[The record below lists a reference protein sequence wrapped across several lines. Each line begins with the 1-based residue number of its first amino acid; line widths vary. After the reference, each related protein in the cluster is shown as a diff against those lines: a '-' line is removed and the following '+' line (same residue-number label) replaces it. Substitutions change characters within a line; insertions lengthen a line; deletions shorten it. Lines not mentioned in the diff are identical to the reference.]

1 MRNQNQIKVK
11 VTKEMKEIKEM
22 INYLLKIFQTLGM
35 YLSLKVFFLNLE
47 KLVMLASLIMKISQD
62 LLL

>member
-1 MRNQNQIKVK
+1 MRNQNQIKVEI
-11 VTKEMKEIKEM
+11 TKDMKEM
-22 INYLLKIFQTLGM
+22 INFLLEIFQTVGM

-47 KLVMLASLIMKISQD
+47 KLVMLKSSIIKMRN

>member
-22 INYLLKIFQTLGM
+22 INFLLKIFQTLGM

-47 KLVMLASLIMKISQD
+47 K
-62 LLL
+62 